1 MSRFVVWKRKGILL
15 NYYIFAGEDSVLSVI
30 ERLVCQ
36 DVSQLVVT
44 EGEEAGGVEGVVTIS
59 DILHYLV
66 TVHRQ
71 STAPPHQH
79 QR

>member
-1 MSRFVVWKRKGILL
+1 M
-15 NYYIFAGEDSVLSVI
+15 LSVI

-59 DILHYLV
+59 DILHSLA

>member
-1 MSRFVVWKRKGILL
+1 MSRFVVWKSKGILL
-15 NYYIFAGEDSVLSVI
+15 NFYIFAGEDSVLSVI

-71 STAPPHQH
+71 STAPPHH

>member
-1 MSRFVVWKRKGILL
+1 MTELL
-15 NYYIFAGEDSVLSVI
+15 YAGEDSVLSVI

-44 EGEEAGGVEGVVTIS
+44 EGEEAGGGGVEGVVTIS